1 LIYTAGQIVEGA
13 RDHDGFSSTRYQKQV
28 CISVHHDS
36 DLPIT
41 NMKHPLEYVGRMLRL
56 GSLEV
61 AAVPTSQPSIWKK
74 IYLEVAHEGT
84 SIASVSSTGI

>member
-1 LIYTAGQIVEGA
+1 
-13 RDHDGFSSTRYQKQV
+13 
-28 CISVHHDS
+28 
-36 DLPIT
+36 
-41 NMKHPLEYVGRMLRL
+41 MKHPLEYVGRMLRL

-74 IYLEVAHEGT
+74 NYLEVAHEGT